1 MFFERTEGI
10 ITPKNISPYLLL
22 HSKNDPVPP
31 DIKSLVEAGEYEE
44 MMSKFENNL
53 SSFSKLLD
61 YLHEILDTKL
71 FIRNVSALPELKL
84 LIWCSGQNEVNEI
97 YNQRELEFYKY
108 FKHISP
114 QHISSFSYSYV
125 IKAAINLSDKGQT
138 DLYNSIVSYMNSERL
153 NVSTEFIQEFIRKF
167 PTNEKLNHIKDFL
180 NDRLSNDIDLLL
192 KLLPDLGKAN
202 LQNGYLSSQ
211 TIDKLTA
218 GLSPQQNKNDIKI
231 CNVVKTCLSVN
242 LLPPDS
248 HNSFL
253 QKIFNFINKDISNT
267 SLLVWVK
274 QIKGCLKN
282 DGFGLDLLKR
292 LKQLFNTAFDNRPTR
307 QWNDLLYDLIPLFEE
322 SYILG
327 DSSVWS
333 CMTKIYNLTDN
344 LSLLA
349 NNSLKEIVRKTD
361 VNGWNFV
368 DDVIKKTSNIKVQ
381 DDYFIVLG
389 DILKKAVGTPLLS
402 KKPAALTNWLNYIV
416 WKKNI
421 GDNEKQILQIYCKD
435 EDFVSSCKE
444 NINFTKE
451 LFAIGKKESIN
462 EIIDATAEIVLQ
474 NPSPDDVKYL
484 LDEKFGSV
492 EKIKDLIQ
500 SKIHKGDNEIDWMQI
515 VIDSEEIWTGN
526 EYQEILENKL
536 VHLSTGTDEQKVQ
549 AKQLWLKVN
558 KNKISS
564 AKREM
569 IEKGISKIVE
579 PN

>member
-1 MFFERTEGI
+1 
-10 ITPKNISPYLLL
+10 
-22 HSKNDPVPP
+22 
-31 DIKSLVEAGEYEE
+31 
-44 MMSKFENNL
+44 
-53 SSFSKLLD
+53 
-61 YLHEILDTKL
+61 
-71 FIRNVSALPELKL
+71 
-84 LIWCSGQNEVNEI
+84 
-97 YNQRELEFYKY
+97 
-108 FKHISP
+108 
-114 QHISSFSYSYV
+114 
-125 IKAAINLSDKGQT
+125 
-138 DLYNSIVSYMNSERL
+138 
-153 NVSTEFIQEFIRKF
+153 
-167 PTNEKLNHIKDFL
+167 
-180 NDRLSNDIDLLL
+180 
-192 KLLPDLGKAN
+192 
-202 LQNGYLSSQ
+202 
-211 TIDKLTA
+211 
-218 GLSPQQNKNDIKI
+218 
-231 CNVVKTCLSVN
+231 
-242 LLPPDS
+242 
-248 HNSFL
+248 
-253 QKIFNFINKDISNT
+253 
-267 SLLVWVK
+267 
-274 QIKGCLKN
+274 LKN